1 MSLFP
6 PQSHQQMSA
15 RQRRM
20 LMDMGIDVWTSR
32 SSSPIVAEVEV
43 AVDTPGVPVV
53 AAAPHALAEIKA
65 SLAEAS
71 GGGAVRALAA
81 DVASTQAPTAT
92 ATPVEKPEVLQTDR
106 IHLYFAKKANV
117 LYISEAPISAPSQSF
132 VQDLLLCLN
141 WSVTN
146 GEFEVAKKSLL
157 SEFQW
162 PVVATSGTPERAI
175 AAFLDKHGL
184 SSPEGIGLLSAGAMR
199 ILKPW
204 LLSATSR
211 FVEVPDLAELATDAL
226 AKEKLWGELGHL

>member
-1 MSLFP
+1 MSLFS

-32 SSSPIVAEVEV
+32 SSSPIVVEVEV

-65 SLAEAS
+65 SLAGAS

-81 DVASTQAPTAT
+81 DVASTQAPT

-117 LYISEAPISAPSQSF
+117 LYISEAPISAHSQSF

-204 LLSATSR
+204 LPSATSR

>member
-1 MSLFP
+1 MNVNFLPCTFLLRLISKPKQAEKHMSLFS

-32 SSSPIVAEVEV
+32 SSSPIVAEV
-43 AVDTPGVPVV
+43 GVPVV
-53 AAAPHALAEIKA
+53 AAASHALAEIKA

-132 VQDLLLCLN
+132 VQDLLLCRN
-141 WSVTN
+141 WSVT
-146 GEFEVAKKSLL
+146 S
-157 SEFQW
+157 
-162 PVVATSGTPERAI
+162 
-175 AAFLDKHGL
+175 
-184 SSPEGIGLLSAGAMR
+184 
-199 ILKPW
+199 
-204 LLSATSR
+204 
-211 FVEVPDLAELATDAL
+211 
-226 AKEKLWGELGHL
+226 GELEVDKK